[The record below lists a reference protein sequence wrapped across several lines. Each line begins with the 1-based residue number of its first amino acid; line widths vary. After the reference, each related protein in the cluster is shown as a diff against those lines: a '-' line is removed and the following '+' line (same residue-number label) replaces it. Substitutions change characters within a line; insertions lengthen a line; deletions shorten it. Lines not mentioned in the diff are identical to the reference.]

1 MRDSLDMGKHRV
13 KNDPSPPKNDPS
25 PPHRSDPSNEEYITV
40 PKKVTFDSLV
50 EFFPPQTQIS
60 PGWANFD
67 LWGVAEKRRKKKKE
81 KKEKERKKKVF
92 TLKIRFQNYTFF

>member
-1 MRDSLDMGKHRV
+1 V
-13 KNDPSPPKNDPS
+13 K
-25 PPHRSDPSNEEYITV
+25 T
-40 PKKVTFDSLV
+40 
-50 EFFPPQTQIS
+50 
-60 PGWANFD
+60 ANFD

>member
-1 MRDSLDMGKHRV
+1 M
-13 KNDPSPPKNDPS
+13 
-25 PPHRSDPSNEEYITV
+25 T
-40 PKKVTFDSLV
+40 T
-50 EFFPPQTQIS
+50 
-60 PGWANFD
+60 ANFD

>member
-1 MRDSLDMGKHRV
+1 MRV
-13 KNDPSPPKNDPS
+13 AP
-25 PPHRSDPSNEEYITV
+25 
-40 PKKVTFDSLV
+40 
-50 EFFPPQTQIS
+50 
-60 PGWANFD
+60 ANFD

>member
-1 MRDSLDMGKHRV
+1 MV
-13 KNDPSPPKNDPS
+13 
-25 PPHRSDPSNEEYITV
+25 V
-40 PKKVTFDSLV
+40 
-50 EFFPPQTQIS
+50 
-60 PGWANFD
+60 ANFD

>member
-1 MRDSLDMGKHRV
+1 MALDFIKCMCA
-13 KNDPSPPKNDPS
+13 
-25 PPHRSDPSNEEYITV
+25 RSAGSVIV
-40 PKKVTFDSLV
+40 V
-50 EFFPPQTQIS
+50 IA
-60 PGWANFD
+60 ANFD

>member
-1 MRDSLDMGKHRV
+1 MKGRAGAV
-13 KNDPSPPKNDPS
+13 A
-25 PPHRSDPSNEEYITV
+25 
-40 PKKVTFDSLV
+40 
-50 EFFPPQTQIS
+50 
-60 PGWANFD
+60 ANFD

>member
-1 MRDSLDMGKHRV
+1 MR
-13 KNDPSPPKNDPS
+13 
-25 PPHRSDPSNEEYITV
+25 
-40 PKKVTFDSLV
+40 
-50 EFFPPQTQIS
+50 
-60 PGWANFD
+60 ANFD

>member
-1 MRDSLDMGKHRV
+1 MA
-13 KNDPSPPKNDPS
+13 
-25 PPHRSDPSNEEYITV
+25 
-40 PKKVTFDSLV
+40 
-50 EFFPPQTQIS
+50 
-60 PGWANFD
+60 ANFD

>member
-1 MRDSLDMGKHRV
+1 M
-13 KNDPSPPKNDPS
+13 
-25 PPHRSDPSNEEYITV
+25 T
-40 PKKVTFDSLV
+40 
-50 EFFPPQTQIS
+50 
-60 PGWANFD
+60 ANFD

>member
-1 MRDSLDMGKHRV
+1 MGGEEEGVSESDRERGDELRHFNLNLGLSVGVVRLKNKYCTRV
-13 KNDPSPPKNDPS
+13 PPG
-25 PPHRSDPSNEEYITV
+25 YGTY
-40 PKKVTFDSLV
+40 LV
-50 EFFPPQTQIS
+50 GAT
-60 PGWANFD
+60 ANFD

>member
-1 MRDSLDMGKHRV
+1 M
-13 KNDPSPPKNDPS
+13 
-25 PPHRSDPSNEEYITV
+25 E
-40 PKKVTFDSLV
+40 
-50 EFFPPQTQIS
+50 
-60 PGWANFD
+60 ANFD

>member
-1 MRDSLDMGKHRV
+1 MDLKCHLGLFRTAVMR
-13 KNDPSPPKNDPS
+13 
-25 PPHRSDPSNEEYITV
+25 
-40 PKKVTFDSLV
+40 
-50 EFFPPQTQIS
+50 
-60 PGWANFD
+60 ANFD